1 MQSSVVK
8 VTMQQ
13 EMSPEEMELERQLEA
28 LRFEIQI
35 RKKRSRQLW
44 EGHENKKEEQV
55 AAEDDKKVVGKF
67 TLHVTKYEW

>member
-1 MQSSVVK
+1 MQSSAVK

-28 LRFEIQI
+28 LRTEIQI

-44 EGHENKKEEQV
+44 DGHESKKEEQA

>member
-1 MQSSVVK
+1 MQSSVAK

-13 EMSPEEMELERQLEA
+13 EMSPEEMEIERQLEA

-44 EGHENKKEEQV
+44 EGHENKKEELV
-55 AAEDDKKVVGKF
+55 APDDDKKVVGKF
-67 TLHVTKYEW
+67 TLYVTKYEW